1 MLRNVSRETI
11 KYVYEAKIDMGTFR
25 TETELINN
33 WGHFDPYDQ
42 YRDTIVSL
50 GGGRFSTRTA
60 ITFESATQTLLTIP
74 VNCVIQRTT
83 IIRTTAWDAI
93 TSFVVG
99 KSGTTDWLATTVQA
113 NLTAAVTGGEEGDAE
128 VVENNKVVVTA
139 TPILAT
145 INQGAASQGAG
156 YVIVEYQELT

>member
-1 MLRNVSRETI
+1 MTGI
-11 KYVYEAKIDMGTFR
+11 FQ
-25 TETELINN
+25 TEEQLVNT
-33 WGHFDPYDQ
+33 WGHFDPFDWEQ
-42 YRDTIVSL
+42 NLLKSL
-50 GGGRFSTRTA
+50 GGGRFSVRTV
-60 ITFESATQTLLTIP
+60 ITFESVTQTLLTIP
-74 VNCVIQRTT
+74 ANSVIQKTT

-128 VVENNKVVVTA
+128 VVENNKVVTTA